1 MSKELWRNEKTE
13 EKVAYISWRNVELRW
28 RQVIGNGQDAKA

>member
-1 MSKELWRNEKTE
+1 MPKELWRNERTE
-13 EKVAYISWRNVELRW
+13 EKVAHISWPNVELRW